1 MRSKEILMSLVNTTK
16 NTADFQRKKATL
28 LLADGS
34 VYRGKAIG
42 KIGTTTGEICFN
54 TGMTGYQEIFTDPS
68 YFGQLIVMNNVHIG
82 NYGVK
87 SEEYESNS
95 IKIEG
100 LIVKSFS
107 QTYSRPGAKDSL
119 QNYLT
124 EQNKVGISDIDT
136 RALVRHIRDK
146 GAMNAIISSESDD
159 IDWLQAQLQAVPN
172 MAGLELSSKVST
184 TKPYLYGSN
193 NASKK
198 VAVLDYG
205 VKENILRCLAAEDL
219 QLMVFPYNT
228 SLEEMEKWE
237 PHAYHLSNGPGDP
250 SVMKSE
256 VNVIQQILKTN
267 KPLFG
272 ICLGHQLLAEAIGID
287 TYKMKNGHRGINHP
301 VKNLITGH
309 CEITSQNHGF
319 SVSTESV
326 KLNAD
331 VEVTHI
337 NLNDNTIEGLQVKNK
352 PMFSVQYHPE
362 AAPGPLDSRYLFQ
375 QFSDLIKS

>member
-1 MRSKEILMSLVNTTK
+1 MSLGNTAK

-28 LLADGS
+28 LLADGT
-34 VYRGKAIG
+34 VYYGKAIG

-68 YFGQLIVMNNVHIG
+68 YYGQLVVMNNVHIG

-87 SEEYESNS
+87 ASECESAS

-107 QTYSRPGAKDSL
+107 QTYSRPGATDSL
-119 QNYLT
+119 QNYL
-124 EQNKVGISDIDT
+124 EQHHKVGISDIDT

-146 GAMNAIISSESDD
+146 GAMNAIISSEIEDVNL
-159 IDWLQAQLQAVPN
+159 LQEKLIAVPN

-184 TKPYLYGSN
+184 SKPYFYGN
-193 NASKK
+193 ENASKK
-198 VAVLDYG
+198 VAVLDFG
-205 VKENILRCLAAEDL
+205 VKENILRCLANEGL

-228 SLEEMEKWE
+228 ALAEMEKWK

-250 SVMKSE
+250 AVMKNE
-256 VNVIQQILKTN
+256 VKVIQEMLKTQ

-272 ICLGHQLLAEAIGID
+272 ICLGHQLLAEANGID

-319 SVSTESV
+319 SVA
-326 KLNAD
+326 AD
-331 VEVTHI
+331 AVEANKEVEVTHL
-337 NLNDNTIEGLQVKNK
+337 NLNDNTIEGLQIKNR
-352 PMFSVQYHPE
+352 PVFSVQYHPE
-362 AAPGPLDSRYLFQ
+362 AAPGPLDSRYLFK
-375 QFSDLIKS
+375 QFAGLIEA

>member
-82 NYGVK
+82 NYGIK
-87 SEEYESNS
+87 ATEFESNS

-107 QTYSRPGAKDSL
+107 QTYSRPGATDSL

-136 RALVRHIRDK
+136 RALVRYIRDK

-184 TKPYLYGSN
+184 SKPYLYGSN

-228 SLEEMEKWE
+228 SLAEMEKWE

-375 QFSDLIKS
+375 QFADLIKS

>member
-34 VYRGKAIG
+34 LYRGKAIG

-82 NYGVK
+82 NYGIK
-87 SEEYESNS
+87 ATEFESNS

-107 QTYSRPGAKDSL
+107 QTYSRPGATDSL

-136 RALVRHIRDK
+136 RALVRYIRDK

-184 TKPYLYGSN
+184 SKPYLYGSN

-228 SLEEMEKWE
+228 SLAEMEKWE

-375 QFSDLIKS
+375 QFADLIKS

>member
-1 MRSKEILMSLVNTTK
+1 MSTVNASKNI
-16 NTADFQRKKATL
+16 ADFQRKKATL
-28 LLADGS
+28 ILADGTI
-34 VYRGKAIG
+34 YQGKAIG

-54 TGMTGYQEIFTDPS
+54 TGMSGYQEIFTDPS

-87 SEEYESNS
+87 SVEFESNS
-95 IKIEG
+95 VKIDG

-107 QTYSRPGAKDSL
+107 QTYSRPGATDSL
-119 QNYLT
+119 QNYL
-124 EQNKVGISDIDT
+124 ENNQKVGISDIDT

-146 GAMNAIISSESDD
+146 GAMNAIISSTSDD
-159 IDWLQAQLQAVPN
+159 INWLQEKLNAVPH

-184 TKPYLYGSN
+184 TKAYHYGN
-193 NASKK
+193 ENASKK
-198 VAVLDYG
+198 VAVLDFG
-205 VKENILRCLAAEDL
+205 IKENILRCLAAEDI
-219 QLMVFPYNT
+219 QMMVFPYNT
-228 SLEEMEKWE
+228 TLAEMEKWQ

-250 SVMKSE
+250 AVMKNE
-256 VNVIQQILKTN
+256 IKVIQQIIATN

-272 ICLGHQLLAEAIGID
+272 ICLGHQLLAEASDIA

-326 KLNAD
+326 QANAF

-337 NLNDNTIEGLQVKNK
+337 NLNDNTIEGLQLKNK
-352 PMFSVQYHPE
+352 PVFSVQYHPE
-362 AAPGPLDSRYLFQ
+362 AAPGPLDSRYLFK
-375 QFSDLIKS
+375 QFSDLITN

>member
-1 MRSKEILMSLVNTTK
+1 
-16 NTADFQRKKATL
+16 
-28 LLADGS
+28 
-34 VYRGKAIG
+34 
-42 KIGTTTGEICFN
+42 
-54 TGMTGYQEIFTDPS
+54 
-68 YFGQLIVMNNVHIG
+68 
-82 NYGVK
+82 
-87 SEEYESNS
+87 
-95 IKIEG
+95 
-100 LIVKSFS
+100 
-107 QTYSRPGAKDSL
+107 
-119 QNYLT
+119 
-124 EQNKVGISDIDT
+124 
-136 RALVRHIRDK
+136 
-146 GAMNAIISSESDD
+146 
-159 IDWLQAQLQAVPN
+159 
-172 MAGLELSSKVST
+172 
-184 TKPYLYGSN
+184 
-193 NASKK
+193 
-198 VAVLDYG
+198 
-205 VKENILRCLAAEDL
+205 
-219 QLMVFPYNT
+219 
-228 SLEEMEKWE
+228 
-237 PHAYHLSNGPGDP
+237 
-250 SVMKSE
+250 MKSE

-375 QFSDLIKS
+375 QFADLIKS

>member
-1 MRSKEILMSLVNTTK
+1 MENRIPAVIVL
-16 NTADFQRKKATL
+16 Q
-28 LLADGS
+28 DGT
-34 VYRGKAIG
+34 VFNGKAIG
-42 KIGTTTGEICFN
+42 KIGSTTGEIAFN
-54 TGMTGYQEIFTDPS
+54 TGMTGYQEVFTDPS
-68 YFGQLIVMNNVHIG
+68 YFGQILVMTSPHIG
-82 NYGVK
+82 NYGVHNDEVESDSINIAGLVTK
-87 SEEYESNS
+87 KFSEIASRTSSNGTLEDFMMS
-95 IKIEG
+95 NE
-100 LIVKSFS
+100 
-107 QTYSRPGAKDSL
+107 T
-119 QNYLT
+119 
-124 EQNKVGISDIDT
+124 VGITDVDT
-136 RALVRHIRDK
+136 RSLVKHIRSK

-184 TKPYLYGSN
+184 SKPYLYGSN

-228 SLEEMEKWE
+228 SLAEMEKWE

-375 QFSDLIKS
+375 QFADLIKS

>member
-1 MRSKEILMSLVNTTK
+1 MSESQKAVLV
-16 NTADFQRKKATL
+16 
-28 LLADGS
+28 LADGT
-34 VYRGKAIG
+34 VFQGKAFG
-42 KIGTTTGEICFN
+42 KIGTTSGELCFN

-68 YFGQLIVMNNVHIG
+68 YHGQLIVMNNVHIG

-87 SEEYESNS
+87 AQEFESNNV
-95 IKIEG
+95 KIEG

-107 QTYSRPGAKDSL
+107 QTFSRPGATDSL
-119 QNYLT
+119 QNYLA
-124 EQNKVGISDIDT
+124 QNQKVGISDIDT

-159 IDWLQAQLQAVPN
+159 INWLQTKLKEVPD

-184 TKPYLYGSN
+184 SKPYLYGNES
-193 NASKK
+193 ASKK

-205 VKENILRCLAAEDL
+205 IKENILRCLAAEGI

-228 SLEEMEKWE
+228 SIEELEKWE

-250 SVMKSE
+250 AVMKNE
-256 VNVIQQILKTN
+256 VKVIQQILKTN

-272 ICLGHQLLAEAIGID
+272 ICLGHQLLAEANGIA

-301 VKNLITGH
+301 VKNLLSGH

-319 SVSTESV
+319 SVDANAV
-326 KLNAD
+326 KANQE
-331 VEVTHI
+331 VEITHI
-337 NLNDNTIEGLQVKNK
+337 NLNDDTIEGLQVKNR
-352 PMFSVQYHPE
+352 PVFSVQYHPE
-362 AAPGPLDSRYLFQ
+362 AAPGPIDSRYLFK
-375 QFSDLIKS
+375 QFADLI

>member
-1 MRSKEILMSLVNTTK
+1 MSLVNTAK

-28 LLADGS
+28 LLADGTIF
-34 VYRGKAIG
+34 YGKAIG

-87 SEEYESNS
+87 ATEYESNS
-95 IKIEG
+95 IKIDG

-107 QTYSRPGAKDSL
+107 QTFSRPGATDSL
-119 QNYLT
+119 QNYLA
-124 EQNKVGISDIDT
+124 EQHKVGISDIDT

-159 IDWLQAQLQAVPN
+159 FEWLKQKLMEVPN

-184 TKPYLYGSN
+184 KQPYFYGSD
-193 NASKK
+193 ASTKK
-198 VAVLDYG
+198 VAVLDFG
-205 VKENILRCLAAEDL
+205 VKENILRCLAAEGL

-228 SLEEMEKWE
+228 SLQEMEQWQ

-250 SVMKSE
+250 AVMKNE
-256 VNVIQQILKTN
+256 VKVIQQILTTG

-272 ICLGHQLLAEAIGID
+272 ICLGHQLLAEASGIA

-319 SVSTESV
+319 SVEAAAV
-326 KLNAD
+326 LANQE

-337 NLNDNTIEGLQVKNK
+337 NLNDNTIEGLQIKNK
-352 PMFSVQYHPE
+352 PVFSVQYHPE
-362 AAPGPLDSRYLFQ
+362 AAPGPLDSRYLFK
-375 QFSDLIKS
+375 QFANLVQAF

>member
-82 NYGVK
+82 NYGIK
-87 SEEYESNS
+87 ATEFESNS

-107 QTYSRPGAKDSL
+107 QTYSRPGATDSL

-184 TKPYLYGSN
+184 SKPYLYGSN

-228 SLEEMEKWE
+228 SLAEMEKWE

-375 QFSDLIKS
+375 QFADLIKS

>member
-1 MRSKEILMSLVNTTK
+1 MSLVNTTK

-82 NYGVK
+82 NYGIK
-87 SEEYESNS
+87 ATEFESNS

-107 QTYSRPGAKDSL
+107 QTYSRPGATDSL

-136 RALVRHIRDK
+136 RALVRYIRDK

-184 TKPYLYGSN
+184 SKPYLYGSN

-228 SLEEMEKWE
+228 SLAEMEKWE

-375 QFSDLIKS
+375 QFADLIKS

>member
-1 MRSKEILMSLVNTTK
+1 MSTVYTAK

-28 LLADGS
+28 LLADGT
-34 VYRGKAIG
+34 VYHGKSIG
-42 KIGTTTGEICFN
+42 KVGTTTGEICFN

-87 SEEYESNS
+87 AEEFESKS

-107 QTYSRPGAKDSL
+107 QTYSRPGATDSL
-119 QNYLT
+119 QNYL
-124 EQNKVGISDIDT
+124 ENNQKVGISDIDT

-159 IDWLQAQLQAVPN
+159 LNWLQAKLKEVPN

-184 TKPYLYGSN
+184 LKPYPFGN
-193 NASKK
+193 VNASKK

-205 VKENILRCLAAEDL
+205 VKENILRCLANEDL

-228 SLEEMEKWE
+228 SIEEMEKWQ
-237 PHAYHLSNGPGDP
+237 PNAYHLSNGPGDP
-250 SVMKSE
+250 AVMKNE
-256 VNVIQQILKTN
+256 VSVIQQILKTN
-267 KPLFG
+267 KSIFG
-272 ICLGHQLLAEAIGID
+272 ICLGHQLLAEANGIA

-319 SVSTESV
+319 SVDAESV
-326 KLNAD
+326 KANKEL
-331 VEVTHI
+331 EVTHI
-337 NLNDNTIEGLQVKNK
+337 NLNDNTIEGLQLKNK
-352 PMFSVQYHPE
+352 PVFSVQYHPE
-362 AAPGPLDSRYLFQ
+362 ASPGPLDSRYLFK
-375 QFSDLIKS
+375 QFADLIKS

>member
-1 MRSKEILMSLVNTTK
+1 MSLVNTTK

-107 QTYSRPGAKDSL
+107 QTFSRSGATDSL

-159 IDWLQAQLQAVPN
+159 IDWLQAQLKAVPN

-228 SLEEMEKWE
+228 SLAEMEKWE

-319 SVSTESV
+319 SVSAESV